1 MPYPGFPTDLQA
13 QMLTLQTVCK
23 GYCIIQENMFES
35 RFKFVPEL
43 IKMGANVRVHQ
54 RTAYVSG
61 VPSLLGADV
70 FATDLRGGVALVL
83 AGLCAKGYTTVHDIY
98 HIDRGYSHI
107 EDALTSLGASIKR
120 VE

>member
-1 MPYPGFPTDLQA
+1 MEENF
-13 QMLTLQTVCK
+13 
-23 GYCIIQENMFES
+23 QENMFES

-61 VPSLLGADV
+61 APSLLGADV